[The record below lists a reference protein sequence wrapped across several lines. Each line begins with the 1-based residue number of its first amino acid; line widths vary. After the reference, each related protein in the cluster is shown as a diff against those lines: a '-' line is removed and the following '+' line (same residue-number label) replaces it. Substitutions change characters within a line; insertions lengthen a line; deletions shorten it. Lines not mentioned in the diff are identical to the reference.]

1 MEFGILGPLEV
12 RDGDQVVRLGI
23 RQQRALLA
31 LLLLNAN
38 ETLPR
43 DRLVDALWGEEPPR
57 TAVKALQGHV
67 STLRSLL
74 EPDRASGSAGRVLIT
89 RGDGY
94 ELKVDDGQLDV
105 GRFHALH
112 RDGRSALECGRPDA
126 ASALLREALA
136 LWRGAPLAE
145 FAYEA
150 FAQGDIARLEELRLS
165 ALEDRIDADLACG
178 RHADLVGE
186 LQVLAKEY
194 PLRERIR
201 GQLMLGLYRAG
212 RQAEALAV
220 YRASRAILVDE
231 LGIEPGPA
239 LRELH
244 EAILRQDPGLII
256 ADPRGRTV
264 GAPFVGREAEL
275 AALVAGLDDSFAGR
289 GRLFLL
295 VGEPGIGKSR
305 VADELLAIARDRGA
319 GVLVGRAWEAGGA
332 PAYWPWVQALRG
344 FVGESEPAA
353 LRPQLGDRAADLT
366 QLLPEL
372 GALFPEIEAPFAPES
387 DGARF
392 RLFQAVSSFLIAA
405 ASDRPLVMVLDDL
418 HAADEPSLLLLRFV
432 TRQLAEGRL
441 LVLCAFRNVDPTLSH
456 SLSSTLAELAREP
469 STSRIELDG
478 LGERDVAEYI
488 HSATGT
494 EPAAQLVRAVHAE
507 ADGNPLFVGE
517 LVHLLEEQGGRPA
530 RTVFSA
536 SHRGSVRS
544 SANELATS
552 PSAASSCSSRPRS
565 WAASSRSTSLAA

>member
-31 LLLLNAN
+31 LLLLHAN

-112 RDGRSALECGRPDA
+112 RDGRSALECGTPDA

-201 GQLMLGLYRAG
+201 GQLMLGLYRGG
-212 RQAEALAV
+212 RQAEALAL
-220 YRASRAILVDE
+220 YRAGRAALVDE

-244 EAILRQDPGLII
+244 QAILRQDPGLII
-256 ADPRGRTV
+256 AHPRRRTA
-264 GAPFVGREAEL
+264 GAPFVGREAEI
-275 AALVAGLDDSFAGR
+275 AALVAAIDDAFAGR
-289 GRLFLL
+289 GRLVLL

-305 VADELLAIARDRGA
+305 LADELIAIARDRGA
-319 GVLVGRAWEAGGA
+319 CVLVGRAWEAGGA

-344 FVGESEPAA
+344 FVA
-353 LRPQLGDRAADLT
+353 RDRAGGTAD
-366 QLLPEL
+366 
-372 GALFPEIEAPFAPES
+372 A
-387 DGARF
+387 ARGP
-392 RLFQAVSSFLIAA
+392 RRGS
-405 ASDRPLVMVLDDL
+405 
-418 HAADEPSLLLLRFV
+418 
-432 TRQLAEGRL
+432 G
-441 LVLCAFRNVDPTLSH
+441 
-456 SLSSTLAELAREP
+456 
-469 STSRIELDG
+469 
-478 LGERDVAEYI
+478 
-488 HSATGT
+488 
-494 EPAAQLVRAVHAE
+494 
-507 ADGNPLFVGE
+507 
-517 LVHLLEEQGGRPA
+517 PA
-530 RTVFSA
+530 RPRA
-536 SHRGSVRS
+536 SH
-544 SANELATS
+544 
-552 PSAASSCSSRPRS
+552 
-565 WAASSRSTSLAA
+565 ASSRGRGSGRARVGRRPLQALRGGQLVPDRCRGRPPRRAGPRRPPRGGRALAPSPALRRPPARRGQAPDRVRVP